1 MCPDPRP
8 APFNLR
14 WAGPGQDVRQDLEGP
29 GSAPGKRGTVMAG
42 IGIGAKG
49 GTKRRAARVALGL
62 WLAAAAVPAL
72 AQALPPAVGRPLQ
85 AAQNAAK
92 AGNTAAAQSAIDQA
106 RAAASTPA
114 ERRAVAQMAAYVYT
128 RAGNFG
134 RAAAELESIGAPPSQ
149 LAPLYYQARQYD
161 KAIAAAQKSGQTT
174 IIAQAYLQQNKP
186 GEAAKIYQQMLAR
199 NPNNLTALQNLAG
212 AQFAMGDRAAYSQT
226 IQKLVRLDPTP
237 ARWRSLLADMKNQ
250 PMSREAKL
258 GLYHLMLV
266 TDSIKTPAEVED
278 FAKVAIVSGQA
289 GYAEKVVRDAVASG
303 VVPAGD
309 SMAQKIVDA
318 AGRRSADAL
327 RTAPSDAKDPA
338 RAMSAGNAF
347 LGASRFPDAI
357 AAYSVAEKGPNADAA
372 RLFRGIS
379 TLKAGDR
386 AGARQIFDQ
395 IKAGPMADIAG
406 LWSLYA
412 STRA

>member
-1 MCPDPRP
+1 LG
-8 APFNLR
+8 FL
-14 WAGPGQDVRQDLEGP
+14 
-29 GSAPGKRGTVMAG
+29 
-42 IGIGAKG
+42 
-49 GTKRRAARVALGL
+49 VAV
-62 WLAAAAVPAL
+62 AAAPVL

-92 AGNTAAAQSAIDQA
+92 AGNTGAAQSAIDQA
-106 RAAASTPA
+106 RAAAKTPA

-128 RAGNFG
+128 RSGNFA

-174 IIAQAYLQQNKP
+174 IIAQSYLQQNKP
-186 GEAAKIYQQMLAR
+186 GEAAKIYQQMLAK
-199 NPNNLTALQNLAG
+199 NPNNLTVLQNLAG

-226 IQKLVRLDPTP
+226 IQQLVRLDPTP

-258 GLYHLMLV
+258 GLYHLMLE
-266 TDSIKTPAEVED
+266 TGAIKTAAEVED

-289 GYAEKVVRDAVASG
+289 GFAEKVVRQAVADG
-303 VVPAGD
+303 IVEPTN

-318 AGRRSADAL
+318 AGKRSAEAL
-327 RTAPSDAKDPA
+327 RTAPADARDPA
-338 RAMSAGNAF
+338 RALGAGNAF

-357 AAYSVAEKGPNADAA
+357 SAFTVAEKGPNADTA

-379 TLKAGDR
+379 TLRAGDR
-386 AGARQIFDQ
+386 AGARQIFEQ
-395 IKAGPMADIAG
+395 MKTGPMADIAG
-406 LWSLYA
+406 LWALYT
-412 STRA
+412 STKA